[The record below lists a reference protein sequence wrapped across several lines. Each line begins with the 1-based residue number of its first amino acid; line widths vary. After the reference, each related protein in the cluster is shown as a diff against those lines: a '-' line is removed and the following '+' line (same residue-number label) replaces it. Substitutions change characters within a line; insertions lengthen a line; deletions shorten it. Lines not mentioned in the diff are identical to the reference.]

1 MIPIVY
7 IFIVLVIAYLTVGLF
22 KVPKRDVIFI
32 GIAVVIL
39 VVTML
44 KGHFFQSKTEHYVD
58 ADMAYNLDN
67 LKPIE
72 LEEDITP
79 ISEKLV
85 VYNTA
90 FNKISYN
97 ENGNS
102 WLNMIVTKD
111 DGTCDTNAANS
122 IFNFELPPV
131 YSRKSGFYM
140 GNNRLVGPYS
150 NAMNIQFHNTF
161 TIMLVC
167 KHGNLLVDQ
176 VNSEIELIKL
186 YANSPNNNGLSLYI
200 QRNSLRNENNVQVG
214 KLMLQYSNREPMQ
227 CVLPNN
233 EFLSFEKDIYT
244 FYFIIKGTDH
254 IRVAMMTEKNTN
266 VDPLLWFNVENSDVT
281 FSNKEFV
288 MNRLKNWNGHVYGLG
303 IYSVALSDDDL
314 TSVYAHLV
322 SEYMKYANSNYI
334 STIQQYN
341 DTLSLLRRFIS
352 CPYSQDVCSSCSTVD
367 KWNSMEQLL
376 GASAQCKSAINEFCM
391 GNINHPLCKCWN
403 SQNTTYNSDSCKMF
417 RGIFNEMNSF
427 LDNLN
432 QTDIDYIMKK
442 YGLIRPDDCPKA
454 IKTPT
459 FLKNAYN
466 KYDYEKL
473 KVYLP
478 DSDKDKIS
486 RVQKVY
492 EAEPDDGAEEED
504 YNWNKLKIKYDPNM
518 KTSESTQ
525 KLSEKDLQISNY
537 YKSDPQMNFKLSS
550 EAQKYEELVKKEQ
563 EKLMETKD
571 LNIVPDA
578 PTEKKQPSKIIAYHK
593 QFFDGSGGV
602 TPVSSGAAATATAAL
617 TASTSGT
624 TTAGTTTTASGSGT
638 AGGDSFFS
646 RFMQITMPN

>member
-7 IFIVLVIAYLTVGLF
+7 IFIVLVIAYLTVGFF
-22 KVPKRDVIFI
+22 KVPKWDMIFI

-39 VVTML
+39 VMTMIY
-44 KGHFFQSKTEHYVD
+44 GHFFDKKEHFVD
-58 ADMAYNLDN
+58 SELEFNLDN

-102 WLNMIVTKD
+102 WLNMIVTKS
-111 DGTCDTNAANS
+111 DGTCDTSLPNS

-150 NAMNIQFHNTF
+150 NALNIQFHNTF

-167 KHGNLLVDQ
+167 KHGNLLVEES
-176 VNSEIELIKL
+176 NAEIELLKL

-200 QRNSLRNENNVQVG
+200 QRDSLRNENNVQVG

-266 VDPLLWFNVENSDVT
+266 VDALLWFNVENSDVT

-288 MNRLKNWNGHVYGLG
+288 MNRLKNWNGHVYSFG
-303 IYSVALSDDDL
+303 IYSVSLTDDDL
-314 TSVYAHLV
+314 TSIYAHLL

-334 STIQQYN
+334 TTIQQYN

-352 CPYSQDVCSSCSTVD
+352 CPYSQEVCNSCSTVN

-391 GNINHPLCKCWN
+391 GNVNHPLCKCWN
-403 SQNTTYNSDSCKMF
+403 NQNTTYNSDSCKMF
-417 RGIFNEMNSF
+417 KGIFNEISTF

-432 QTDIDYIMKK
+432 QNDLEYIMKK
-442 YGLIRPDDCPKA
+442 YGLIRPEDCPKA

-459 FLKNAYN
+459 FLKNAYT

-478 DSDKDKIS
+478 DSDKDKVG

-492 EAEPDDGAEEED
+492 EAQPDDGAEEED

-518 KTSESTQ
+518 KTSAGQQITD
-525 KLSEKDLQISNY
+525 KDLQISNY
-537 YKSDPQMNFKLSS
+537 YKTDPQMNYKLSS

-563 EKLMETKD
+563 EKLLETKD
-571 LNIVPDA
+571 LNIVPES
-578 PTEKKQPSKIIAYHK
+578 TEKKQPSKIIAYHK

-602 TPVSSGAAATATAAL
+602 TPVSTAATAPATNTATPTN
-617 TASTSGT
+617 TA
-624 TTAGTTTTASGSGT
+624 TTTTAPTT
-638 AGGDSFFS
+638 AGPPGDSFFS
-646 RFMQITMPN
+646 RFMQVTMPN

>member
-7 IFIVLVIAYLTVGLF
+7 IFIVLVIAYLTIGFF
-22 KVPKRDVIFI
+22 KVPKWDLLLI
-32 GIAVVIL
+32 GFAVVVL
-39 VVTML
+39 VITMIR
-44 KGHFFQSKTEHYVD
+44 GHFFDKKEHYVD
-58 ADMAYNLDN
+58 AQMGLDLDS

-79 ISEKLV
+79 ISEKLI

-90 FNKISYN
+90 FNRISYN

-102 WLNMIVTKD
+102 WLNMIVTKE
-111 DGTCDTNAANS
+111 DGTCDTNAPNT

-150 NAMNIQFHNTF
+150 NSLGIQFHNTF

-167 KHGNLLVDQ
+167 RHGNLLVDES
-176 VNSEIELIKL
+176 NNEIELLKF

-200 QRNSLRNENNVQVG
+200 QRGSLRNENNVQMG
-214 KLMLQYSNREPMQ
+214 KLMLQYSDREPMQ

-233 EFLSFEKDIYT
+233 ELLSFEKDIYT

-266 VDPLLWFNVENSDVT
+266 VDPLLWFNVENTDVT

-288 MNRLKNWNGHVYGLG
+288 MNRLKNWNGHVYNFG
-303 IYSVALSDDDL
+303 IYKVSLSDDDL
-314 TSVYAHLV
+314 TSVYGHLL
-322 SEYMKYANSNYI
+322 SEYMKYVNSNYI
-334 STIQQYN
+334 TTIQQYN
-341 DTLSLLRRFIS
+341 DTLALLRRFVS
-352 CPYSQDVCSSCSTVD
+352 CPYSQEVCSSCSTVNT
-367 KWNSMEQLL
+367 WNSMEQLL
-376 GASAQCKSAINEFCM
+376 GASAQCKASINEFCM
-391 GNINHPLCKCWN
+391 ANVNHPLCKCWN
-403 SQNTTYNSDSCKMF
+403 NQNTTYNSDSCKMF
-417 RGIFNEMNSF
+417 RGIFNEISSF

-432 QTDIDYIMKK
+432 QTDIEYIMKK
-442 YGLIRPDDCPKA
+442 YGLIKPEDCPKA

-459 FLKNAYN
+459 FLKNAYT

-473 KVYLP
+473 KVHLP
-478 DSDKDKIS
+478 DSDKDSIS

-504 YNWNKLKIKYDPNM
+504 YNWNKLNIRYDPNI
-518 KTSESTQ
+518 KTSPGPQ
-525 KLSEKDLQISNY
+525 ISEKDLQISNY
-537 YKSDPQMNFKLSS
+537 YKTDPHMNYKLSS

-563 EKLMETKD
+563 EKLLDTKD
-571 LNIVPDA
+571 LNIIPDSI
-578 PTEKKQPSKIIAYHK
+578 EKKEPSKIIAYHK

-602 TPVSSGAAATATAAL
+602 NPVSSSAASSATAANNVA
-617 TASTSGT
+617 AST
-624 TTAGTTTTASGSGT
+624 GT
-638 AGGDSFFS
+638 ATTGTATGGDSFFS